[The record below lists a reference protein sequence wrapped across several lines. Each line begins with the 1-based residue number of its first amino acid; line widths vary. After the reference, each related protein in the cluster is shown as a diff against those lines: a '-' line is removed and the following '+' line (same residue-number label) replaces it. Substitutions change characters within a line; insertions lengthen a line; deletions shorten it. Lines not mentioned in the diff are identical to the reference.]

1 VALLGSIA
9 LFFSTIAEMVKP
21 EMCMGGKLVGVVAFS
36 LVALTVGPLGSASL
50 WVTIVGF
57 LIGWAG
63 IAAEKM

>member
-1 VALLGSIA
+1 
-9 LFFSTIAEMVKP
+9 
-21 EMCMGGKLVGVVAFS
+21 MGGKLVGVVAFS